1 MELLVDTRQQ
11 DGKHR
16 LKHHDLEKIGYQLTT
31 CKLDFGDYMLSAGR
45 VSVDTKANI
54 AEIHGNLTKGHE
66 RFRNECQ
73 RALDANSVL
82 VVLVIN
88 KFGVRDLSS
97 LCRWS
102 EPPWARRKRKYSQGF
117 IKGKTLARQMQT
129 MSERYGVLWSF
140 CAPEDAGQ
148 KIHELLT
155 HEQELLEKQKSL
167 LATDNE

>member
-16 LKHHDLEKIGYQLTT
+16 LKHHELEQIGYQLTT
-31 CKLDFGDYMLSAGR
+31 CKLDFGDYMLPAGR

-88 KFGVRDLSS
+88 KVGVRDLSS
-97 LCRWS
+97 FAVGQSRRGQDANGS
-102 EPPWARRKRKYSQGF
+102 IHRVSSRARPSRDK
-117 IKGKTLARQMQT
+117 
-129 MSERYGVLWSF
+129 
-140 CAPEDAGQ
+140 C
-148 KIHELLT
+148 
-155 HEQELLEKQKSL
+155 KQ
-167 LATDNE
+167 